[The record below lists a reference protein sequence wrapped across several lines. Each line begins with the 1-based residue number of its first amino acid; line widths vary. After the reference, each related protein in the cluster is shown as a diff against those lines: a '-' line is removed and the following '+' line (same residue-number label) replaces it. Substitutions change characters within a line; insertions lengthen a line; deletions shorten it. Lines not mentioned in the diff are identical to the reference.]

1 METMYFPR
9 IIELRREKEMLERK
23 LGVKIIIEGKKAI
36 VDGEALKEYEAV
48 LVLEAMQFGFS
59 AKKAILL
66 KSENLIFRK
75 LHIKS
80 FTRRKDLSIV
90 RGRVIGKEG
99 KTKNA
104 LENIS
109 GCEIM
114 VKDDSVGLIGSA
126 ESIEEATTALTNL
139 IRGSKQSNVY
149 RFLERMNAAK
159 KQMGNE

>member
-1 METMYFPR
+1 MYFPR

-23 LGVKIIIEGKKAI
+23 LGVKIILEGKKAI
-36 VDGEALKEYEAV
+36 VDGDALDEYEAV

-59 AKKAILL
+59 AKKALL
-66 KSENLIFRK
+66 LSSEDFIFRK
-75 LHIKS
+75 LPIKQ
-80 FTRRKDLSIV
+80 FTRRKDLSVV

-114 VKDDSVGLIGSA
+114 IKDDAVGLIGSA
-126 ESIEEATTALTNL
+126 ESIDEATTALTNL
-139 IRGSKQSNVY
+139 IRGSKQANVY

-159 KQMGNE
+159 KQWGNESKV